1 MPSFN
6 TTPTFSKEPLA
17 WLLLESS
24 TVTPKVP
31 LFAVIATL
39 PPDKLLSLVIIL
51 IPAAVFSN
59 FKLAVWLEIKSIFV
73 VSAATPLESTN
84 LIVAVDWSTETSFW
98 RVYLSPE
105 ISKPFAVLVIC
116 ADPLAEISIVPVI
129 GYSLL
134 SVNSTSTVAVSLATD
149 AETSTESIVS
159 VP

>member
-1 MPSFN
+1 
-6 TTPTFSKEPLA
+6 
-17 WLLLESS
+17 LLLESS

-149 AETSTESIVS
+149 AETSTESIVVLWS
-159 VP
+159 GLICFHPPSSPDPV